1 MVKNILDDQAP
12 AGLVLCDQRGDEVF
26 LPILVELGVDVAV
39 PSPSRF
45 TTSSAAEGGDARQ
58 PRSKAW

>member
-45 TTSSAAEGGDARQ
+45 TTSSAAE
-58 PRSKAW
+58 